1 MEKKADSLTDLDEN
15 TTNKKLLF
23 RFKLILIILSVIIL
37 GLIIGIIVLGIKK
50 QEEKIVTKEIIIDKD
65 DDPVQKIINYLL
77 DKGGYVESWN
87 ELYGQKYIKYF
98 IC

>member
-50 QEEKIVTKEIIIDKD
+50 QEEKIVIKEIIIDKD